1 MQRCSD
7 FDMTL
12 AFQGTPTKRR
22 QELWSRV
29 CTVFIGS
36 MAIILDTDYPNLQI
50 ILEPKT
56 KNNYFTL

>member
-12 AFQGTPTKRR
+12 AFQGTATKWR

-36 MAIILDTDYPNLQI
+36 MATILDTDYPNLEI
-50 ILEPKT
+50 ILE
-56 KNNYFTL
+56 LDL